1 MNKFGYNKLT
11 PFKWFVL
18 ENFPFIEAD
27 FDALTEWQLFCK
39 IGKEINK
46 IINSQNTVGNE
57 METLSQAFID
67 LQNYVNNYFNNL
79 DVQEEINN
87 KLNEMA
93 ESGELEQI
101 ISTYLNTITF
111 KVFNTVEEL
120 KASQLISGQYAET
133 LGYYSRNDGG
143 NAKYVIVDGTYDEND
158 VEYIPLNNGKFAKLL
173 TKYDNSTVNVKS
185 FGAKG
190 DGLTDDINAIQNCIL
205 YCADNNLICFIPSGT
220 YLISHQIITALSDVD
235 TRASE
240 NFVII
245 GEGNSTKINK
255 FGTDE
260 TFKNMFDFNYLNN
273 LILKNINSDDLG
285 LTLVPSEVY
294 IQGFDYWSK
303 WLKKKHFDFENC
315 FGTGEGVQKLI
326 TLPAPANAGRY
337 GDKHYDDYPLKIVS
351 NSGYNAI
358 EIENFG
364 YNMED
369 DTSTPTDN
377 SAIGIIDKI
386 TNSNGV
392 INIILQ
398 GDRSFERYDNSNA
411 SVKSSLKPTTVYEL
425 SKTGH
430 IAIGCS
436 TDYNDPVAIGV
447 QCLKLRDN
455 KAAIALYD
463 INAPGQGYPNAQ
475 IRANGNLLEL
485 IAQGSYYAKIGAHGF
500 KNINVD
506 KNDNEYIIKINDS
519 ENKAHR
525 YISQDSLNRLRY
537 GFNNNE
543 NDQAFQMVSAQSNPN
558 SSSLWG
564 YRIEGCCVFN
574 KTTNKPM
581 WYNGTNWVYA
591 DGTTAI

>member
-27 FDALTEWQLFCK
+27 FDALTDWHLFCK
-39 IGKEINK
+39 LGKEINK
-46 IINSQNTVGNE
+46 IIDSQNTVGNE

-87 KLNEMA
+87 KLNKMA

-111 KVFNTVEEL
+111 KVFNSVEEL

-235 TRASE
+235 IRANE

-260 TFKNMFDFNYLNN
+260 TFKNMFDFSYVNN
-273 LILKNINSDDLG
+273 LILKNIQSDDLG
-285 LTLVPSEVY
+285 LTLVPNDIY
-294 IQGFDYWSK
+294 FQGFDYWSK

-315 FGTGEGVQKLI
+315 FGSGEGVQKLI
-326 TLPAPANAGRY
+326 TLPAPTKAGRY
-337 GDKHYDDYPLKIVS
+337 GDKHYDDYPLRIVS

-369 DTSTPTDN
+369 DTSKPTDN
-377 SAIGIIDKI
+377 SAIGIIDRI

-392 INIILQ
+392 INIILH

-425 SKTGH
+425 SKDGH

-436 TDYNDPVAIGV
+436 TDYKDPVAIGV
-447 QCLKLRDN
+447 QCLKLRDD

-463 INAPGQGYPNAQ
+463 INATGQGYPNAL
-475 IRANGNLLEL
+475 IRANGNVLEL
-485 IAQGSYYAKIGAHGF
+485 IAAGTYYAKIGAYGF
-500 KNINVD
+500 KNLNVD
-506 KNDNEYIIKINDS
+506 KNDNEYILKINDS
-519 ENKAHR
+519 TNQAHR

-558 SSSLWG
+558 SSSLWS

-581 WYNGTNWVYA
+581 WFNGTNWVYA